1 MFADES
7 LLEASRNGRIDQ
19 AVEAIQCGAEIE
31 CRDHNGRTP
40 LYHAL
45 TRGYL
50 SLAELLVRQGANV
63 NTAFGKRRQTLL
75 HWAAEQG
82 AYGVASFLLQHEADI
97 NSRRIDG
104 ITPLHLAAR
113 KGHTY
118 LANLFLKN
126 GADFDARA
134 NGDRIPRD
142 LAIRAGHQ
150 DLAKILEVA
159 AEYRVDGFA
168 DAEELRQQHRSSS
181 TEQTPD

>member
-63 NTAFGKRRQTLL
+63 NTAFGKR
-75 HWAAEQG
+75 
-82 AYGVASFLLQHEADI
+82 
-97 NSRRIDG
+97 
-104 ITPLHLAAR
+104 
-113 KGHTY
+113 
-118 LANLFLKN
+118 
-126 GADFDARA
+126 
-134 NGDRIPRD
+134 
-142 LAIRAGHQ
+142 
-150 DLAKILEVA
+150 
-159 AEYRVDGFA
+159 
-168 DAEELRQQHRSSS
+168 
-181 TEQTPD
+181 

>member
-1 MFADES
+1 VFADED
-7 LLEASRNGRIDQ
+7 LLDASRNGRIDQ
-19 AVEAIQCGAEIE
+19 AVEAIQCGADIE
-31 CRDHNGRTP
+31 CRDHYGRTP

-45 TRGYL
+45 TRGHL

-63 NTAFGKRRQTLL
+63 NTQFGKRRQTLL

-82 AYGVASFLLQHEADI
+82 AYGVASFLLQHQADV

-118 LANLFLKN
+118 LVNLLLRN

-134 NGDRIPRD
+134 TGDRIPRD
-142 LAIRAGHQ
+142 LAIKAGHQ
-150 DLAKILEVA
+150 DLARILEVA
-159 AEYRVDGFA
+159 ADYRVAGFA
-168 DAEELRQQHRSSS
+168 DAEDLRQQDRSSS
-181 TEQTPD
+181 MERTPD

>member
-1 MFADES
+1 MFADEW
-7 LLEASRNGRIDQ
+7 LLDAARDGRMDQ
-19 AVEAIQCGAEIE
+19 VVEAMECGANVE
-31 CRDHNGRTP
+31 CRDHNGKTP

-50 SLAELLVRQGANV
+50 SLAEFLVSQGANV
-63 NTAFGKRRQTLL
+63 NTEFGKRRQTLL

-82 AYGVASFLLQHEADI
+82 SYGVASFLMQHQAEI
-97 NSRRIDG
+97 NPRRIDR

-118 LANLFLKN
+118 LVNLLLRK

-134 NGDRIPRD
+134 SGDRVPRD

-150 DLAKILEVA
+150 DLAKILEAVA
-159 AEYRVDGFA
+159 NYHVTGFA
-168 DAEELRQQHRSSS
+168 EAEGLRQQDRSSS
-181 TEQTPD
+181 SERTPD